1 MRNTKK
7 VICVIILVLLGIGVF
22 FLVKLKIKEIEK
34 LNIEEEKRREDEYFR
49 MMQEMNIPKRES
61 ELLEM
66 VIKGEWGEAR
76 EYFSKEF
83 RKKHKENESVLDIKI
98 DEFNFDGTYV
108 GDGVN
113 ESGWNVRQYIIKSGD
128 KRYRYYLLPKY
139 NYDEHPDNFDIP
151 VIDDIQIIDVIDLD
165 NEDKENIQGVRFTED
180 TSGKLLYQMMFTYD
194 GEAGLSKHFR
204 EKYPNFDG
212 FYDRKG
218 LPVKY
223 ILFNGKERDNYTVSF
238 GNFNYNNKIIEN
250 LKIDDLY
257 RGFRYIYNL
266 YFTLDN
272 NCYLDDYSFEL
283 VSKENNPN
291 ITPEYYLYKNPT
303 SGEIIEFLSISEHDW
318 SGLPISYK
326 FKEKYN
332 SKDGIFPNLEIDWV
346 EFICKSQGVTKYP
359 VCIHLQDGS
368 KKYYG
373 LIFKL
378 TETNLIDDIEKIEL
392 NVDNDKNYTAEE
404 LMNMF

>member
-7 VICVIILVLLGIGVF
+7 VICIIILVLLGIGVF
-22 FLVKLKIKEIEK
+22 FLVKIKLKQLEEF
-34 LNIEEEKRREDEYFR
+34 NREEEIRREDEYFR

-83 RKKHKENESVLDIKI
+83 RKKHKENESILDIKI

-151 VIDDIQIIDVIDLD
+151 VIDDIQIIDIIDLD

-212 FYDRKG
+212 FFDRKG
-218 LPVKY
+218 LPVEYENYSGKKVKKFR
-223 ILFNGKERDNYTVSF
+223 IIKNGKIDYKNSILKNV
-238 GNFNYNNKIIEN
+238 NII
-250 LKIDDLY
+250 DAY
-257 RGFRYIYNL
+257 RVL
-266 YFTLDN
+266 YFYYNVYFVIDEYG
-272 NCYLDDYSFEL
+272 YLDDYRMEL
-283 VSKENNPN
+283 ISVNEKQQNGDNQMINNSTAGD
-291 ITPEYYLYKNPT
+291 ILVCLSGKNR
-303 SGEIIEFLSISEHDW
+303 DW
-318 SGLPISYK
+318 QGMPISHS
-326 FKEKYN
+326 FREKYN
-332 SKDGIFPNLEIDWV
+332 EQDGVFSNLEVDWV
-346 EFICKSQGVTKYP
+346 EFLCDTIGVTKYP

-392 NVDNDKNYTAEE
+392 NVDNDKKYTAEE